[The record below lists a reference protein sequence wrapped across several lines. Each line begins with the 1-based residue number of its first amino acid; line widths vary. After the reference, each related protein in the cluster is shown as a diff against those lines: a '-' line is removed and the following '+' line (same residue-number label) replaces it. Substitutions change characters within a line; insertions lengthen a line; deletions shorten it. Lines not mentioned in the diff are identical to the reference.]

1 VRRSRSLASRIIAF
15 SGVWVVIALVIT
27 ALLLVYSYRKHAA
40 RHYDEHVS
48 IHLEELLAASELS
61 PNGEFELSAN
71 PSDPRYLDLHS
82 GWYWEVI
89 QSGESVGRSA
99 SLGDGYLDIG
109 EIQATRDVVIYE
121 IAGPIN
127 EPVRVQVIELALD
140 DEQEPLLYLSTAP
153 MEGLSDDIADYST
166 HIVGSFVLLG
176 IGLLLAVVLQVR
188 ITVKPLRKIS
198 SGIAL
203 VRAGK
208 ASKLPQS
215 ELEDVQILI
224 DELNNLLD
232 HNAVLLMRARNQLA
246 DLAHS
251 VKNPL
256 SVINNEARNMGDEQG
271 SLIIKQTGDISRNVD
286 HYLSRARTFGTEKI
300 LGARSAVVP
309 VVEDLVFV
317 LQRIRQDQALEFDCS
332 GLKECWFR
340 GEGQDL
346 EEILGNLMDNAS
358 KWAKCSVLIRA
369 KVEDGRL
376 SINVEDDGPGIPA
389 VEIKNVMRRGHRLD
403 ESKPGH
409 GQGLGIVRDI
419 VTLYGGQLS
428 MGKSALGGLKVTVDL
443 PAA

>member
-419 VTLYGGQLS
+419 VTLYGGQLTL
-428 MGKSALGGLKVTVDL
+428 GKSALGGLKVTVDL

>member
-1 VRRSRSLASRIIAF
+1 VRRSRSLAFRIIAF

-27 ALLLVYSYRKHAA
+27 ALLLVYSYRNHSA
-40 RHYDEHVS
+40 RHFDEHVS
-48 IHLEELLAASELS
+48 IHLEELLEAGALS
-61 PNGEFELSAN
+61 ANGEFWLSAN

-89 QSGESVGRSA
+89 HSGESIRRSA
-99 SLGDGYLDIG
+99 SLGDDYLDIG
-109 EIQATRDVVIYE
+109 DIQASGDVVIYE
-121 IAGPIN
+121 IAGPVN
-127 EPVRVQVIELALD
+127 EPLRVQVIEFALD
-140 DEQEPLLYLSTAP
+140 DEQEPVLYLSTAP
-153 MEGLSDDIADYST
+153 MEGLSDDIADYSV
-166 HIVGSFVLLG
+166 HVIGSFVLLG

-188 ITVKPLRKIS
+188 IATKPLRKIS

-208 ASKLPQS
+208 VSKLPQS
-215 ELEDVQILI
+215 ELKDVDILI

-232 HNAVLLMRARNQLA
+232 HNAILLKRARNQLA

-300 LGARSAVVP
+300 LGARSAVIP

-317 LQRIRQDQALEFDCS
+317 LQHIRQEQALEFDCS

-346 EEILGNLMDNAS
+346 EEMLGNLLDNAS
-358 KWAKCSVLIRA
+358 KWAKCTVLIRA
-369 KVEDGRL
+369 ESADGRL
-376 SINVEDDGPGIPA
+376 SIKVEDDGPGIPKA
-389 VEIKNVMRRGHRLD
+389 EIENVMRRGHKLD

-409 GQGLGIVRDI
+409 GQGLGIIRDI
-419 VTLYGGQLS
+419 VDLYGGQLS
-428 MGKSALGGLKVTVDL
+428 LGESALGGLKVTVDL
-443 PAA
+443 PAV